1 MIQFYVSGNFK
12 DEPVLMDYLV
22 AEHCHVLTSFAYP
35 KMLRDRTV
43 ALAGRVRASGNWK
56 IPHMIDSG
64 AFTAWASGKVINLQ
78 AYARTCNELQQAY
91 GDCMDLVFV
100 SLDSIPG
107 KKGRET
113 TAEDVATACKE
124 SAANY
129 DYLRK
134 EVCGKVK
141 PVFHTGDPEWLLAHY
156 ADADYISFGMSQN
169 LHEEERV
176 QWVVRNAPK
185 AAAKKLHGLA
195 ATGHRM
201 LRAAPW
207 HSVDSAAWQYAASMG
222 AMNWVKPSGQLL
234 ALSVSKES
242 PKQKEVDGHVAS
254 MPDLLQ
260 EQIRGKLEAA
270 GTSLEALRDGYA
282 ARWLWNIACYRE
294 ACAIASQAPR
304 LSLQEGLFD
313 A

>member
-1 MIQFYVSGNFK
+1 MIEFYVSGNFNN
-12 DEPVLMDYLV
+12 EGGITDYLV
-22 AEHCHVLTSFAYP
+22 REQCSVLTSFAYP
-35 KMLRDRTV
+35 KMVRDRTA
-43 ALAGRVRASGNWK
+43 ALAERLRANGKK
-56 IPHMIDSG
+56 INHMIDSG
-64 AFTAWASGKVINLQ
+64 AFTAWVSGKKINLQ
-78 AYARTCNELQQAY
+78 SYAKTCNELQQSY
-91 GDCMDLVFV
+91 SDCMDFIFV

-107 KKGRET
+107 AKGRET
-113 TAEDVATACKE
+113 TKEDMETACKE

-134 EVCGKVK
+134 EVNGKIK
-141 PVFHTGDPEWLLAHY
+141 PVFHTGDPDWLLAHY

-169 LHEEERV
+169 LQEEERV
-176 QWVVRNAPK
+176 QWVVRNAAK
-185 AAAKKLHGLA
+185 AIGKKLHGLA

-222 AMNWVKPSGQLL
+222 AMNWVKPSGKLL

-242 PKQKEVDGHVAS
+242 PRQKNIDGHVTSLPA
-254 MPDLLQ
+254 LLQ
-260 EQIRGKLEAA
+260 DQIRAKLEAA
-270 GTSLEALRDGYA
+270 GTSLDALRESYA

-294 ACAIASQAPR
+294 ACRIASDAPR
-304 LSLQEGLFD
+304 LLAEQGLFD